1 MLKVA
6 LLTTDSREHFKD
18 CGNPQPYFGSAPEA
32 LLEGFKTMPSELEV
46 HVISCL
52 QTRPPSS
59 PKKLAEN
66 IYYHGLHVPNIGWMK
81 TGYLGC
87 IRAVRGK
94 LQEIQPDIVH
104 GQGTERDCAMCAV
117 FSGFPNV
124 LTIHGNMRLVAKFL
138 RAKPL
143 TYYWFASRLERL
155 CLRKTGGVVAI
166 SSYTQSNVAPYT
178 RRTWLVPN
186 AVHPSFFN
194 LPRRPE
200 SPPRILCAANI
211 GSRKNQIGLIKAL
224 ESLATTRTL
233 KLIFAGGGS
242 DADVYYREFQQLVG
256 ERHWCEYVGALDKR
270 ALQNEMS
277 QATVGILPSFEDN
290 CPMVILEAAA
300 AGLPFAASRV
310 GGIPD
315 LIKHDVS
322 GLLFDPSSSDEIS
335 GAIARLV
342 SEKSTRLDFA
352 EAALVYC
359 KKHFAA
365 ESVAREHLGIYSTVL
380 KRIPNT
386 HHTSANLITLS

>member
-1 MLKVA
+1 MRIA

-18 CGNPQPYFGSAPEA
+18 YGNSQPYFGTAPEA
-32 LLEGFKTMPSELEV
+32 LLEGFKTMPSEVEV

-52 QTRPPSS
+52 QKKPASS
-59 PKKLAEN
+59 PTKLADN
-66 IYYHGLHVPNIGWMK
+66 IYYHGLQVPNIGWMK

-87 IRAVRGK
+87 IRAVRRK
-94 LQEIQPDIVH
+94 LQEIEPQIVH

-124 LTIHGNMRLVAKFL
+124 LTIHGNMRLVAEFL

-194 LPRRPE
+194 LPRRPDT
-200 SPPRILCAANI
+200 PPRILCAANI

-224 ESLATTRTL
+224 ESLAATRTL
-233 KLIFAGGGS
+233 KLVFAGGGS
-242 DADVYYREFQQLVG
+242 EADVYYREFQQLVG
-256 ERHWCEYVGALDKR
+256 ERPWCEYLGALDKR

-315 LIKHDVS
+315 LIKHNAS

-335 GAIARLV
+335 GVIARLV
-342 SEKSTRLDFA
+342 SEKHSRIDLA
-352 EAALVYC
+352 EVALASC

-365 ESVAREHLGIYSTVL
+365 ESVAREHLGIYRNVL
-380 KRIPNT
+380 KR
-386 HHTSANLITLS
+386 NLGTQNALENLVALP

>member
-18 CGNPQPYFGSAPEA
+18 CGNPQPYFGSAPQA

-52 QTRPPSS
+52 QTRAAS

-87 IRAVRGK
+87 IRAIRGK

-124 LTIHGNMRLVAKFL
+124 LSIHGNMRLVAEFL

-155 CLRKTGGVVAI
+155 CLRKTDGVVAI
-166 SSYTQSNVAPYT
+166 SSYTQSNVEPYT

-194 LPRRPE
+194 LPRRPD

-224 ESLATTRTL
+224 EPLAATRPI
-233 KLIFAGGGS
+233 KLVFAGGGS
-242 DADVYYREFQQLVG
+242 EADAYFQNFQQMVG
-256 ERHWCEYVGALDKR
+256 ERPWCEYLGALYR
-270 ALQNEMS
+270 NTLQNEMS
-277 QATVGILPSFEDN
+277 RATVGILPSFEDN

-315 LIKHDVS
+315 LIKHNVT

-335 GAIARLV
+335 AAIARFV
-342 SEKSTRLDFA
+342 SEKNSRLNLAD
-352 EAALVYC
+352 AALVYC

-365 ESVAREHLGIYSTVL
+365 EVVAREHLSIYSTVL
-380 KRIPNT
+380 KRDADTPHATN
-386 HHTSANLITLS
+386 NFPVLS

>member
-1 MLKVA
+1 MRIVQ
-6 LLTTDSREHFKD
+6 LTNDNREIQRKYHL
-18 CGNPQPYFGSAPEA
+18 NEPVFGPAPEA
-32 LLEGFKTMPSELEV
+32 LLEGFKKLGSAVEV
-46 HVISCL
+46 HVVSCL
-52 QTRPPSS
+52 QQMPKRS
-59 PKKLAEN
+59 PEKLADN
-66 IYYHGLHVPNIGWMK
+66 MFFHPLHVPKIGWLR
-81 TGYLGC
+81 TGYQGC
-87 IRAVRGK
+87 IRATRRK
-94 LQEIQPDIVH
+94 IREIQPDVVH

-124 LTIHGNMRLVAKFL
+124 LTIHGNMRLVAEFL

-194 LPRRPE
+194 LPRRPD

-224 ESLATTRTL
+224 ESLAATRTL
-233 KLIFAGGGS
+233 KLVFAGGGS
-242 DADVYYREFQQLVG
+242 EADVYYREFQQLVG
-256 ERHWCEYVGALDKR
+256 ERPWCEYVGALDKR

-315 LIKHDVS
+315 LIKHNVS

-335 GAIARLV
+335 AAVARLV
-342 SEKSTRLDFA
+342 GGD
-352 EAALVYC
+352 
-359 KKHFAA
+359 
-365 ESVAREHLGIYSTVL
+365 VARLPQPGG
-380 KRIPNT
+380 
-386 HHTSANLITLS
+386 

>member
-1 MLKVA
+1 MRIVQ
-6 LLTTDSREHFKD
+6 LTNDNREIQRKYHL
-18 CGNPQPYFGSAPEA
+18 NEPVFGPAPEA
-32 LLEGFKTMPSELEV
+32 LLEGFKKLGSAVEV
-46 HVISCL
+46 HVVSCL
-52 QTRPPSS
+52 QQMPKRS
-59 PKKLAEN
+59 PEKLADN
-66 IYYHGLHVPNIGWMK
+66 MFFHPLHVPKIGWLR
-81 TGYLGC
+81 TGYQGC
-87 IRAVRGK
+87 IRATRRK
-94 LQEIQPDIVH
+94 IREIQPDVVH

-124 LTIHGNMRLVAKFL
+124 LTIHGNMRLVAEFL

-143 TYYWFASRLERL
+143 TYYWFASLLERL

-178 RRTWLVPN
+178 RRTWLAPN

-194 LPRRPE
+194 LPRRPD

-224 ESLATTRTL
+224 ESLAATRTL
-233 KLIFAGGGS
+233 KLVFAGGGS
-242 DADVYYREFQQLVG
+242 EADVYYREFQQLVG
-256 ERHWCEYVGALDKR
+256 ERPWCEYVGALDKR

-315 LIKHDVS
+315 LIKHNVS

-335 GAIARLV
+335 GVIERLV
-342 SEKSTRLDFA
+342 SEKQSRLALA
-352 EAALVYC
+352 ESALASC

-380 KRIPNT
+380 KRISGT
-386 HHTSANLITLS
+386 HHTSANLIALS

>member
-1 MLKVA
+1 MRIVQ
-6 LLTTDSREHFKD
+6 LTNDNREIQRKYHL
-18 CGNPQPYFGSAPEA
+18 NEPVFGPAPEA
-32 LLEGFKTMPSELEV
+32 LLEGFKKLGSAVEV
-46 HVISCL
+46 HVVSCL
-52 QTRPPSS
+52 QQMPKRS
-59 PKKLAEN
+59 PEKLADN
-66 IYYHGLHVPNIGWMK
+66 MFFHPLHVPKIGWLR
-81 TGYLGC
+81 TGYQGC
-87 IRAVRGK
+87 IRATRRK
-94 LQEIQPDIVH
+94 IREIQPDVVH

-124 LTIHGNMRLVAKFL
+124 LTIHGNMRLVAEFL

-166 SSYTQSNVAPYT
+166 SSYTESNVAPYT

-194 LPRRPE
+194 LPRRPD

-224 ESLATTRTL
+224 ESLAATRTL
-233 KLIFAGGGS
+233 KLVFAGGGS
-242 DADVYYREFQQLVG
+242 EADVYYREFQQLVG
-256 ERHWCEYVGALDKR
+256 ERPWCEYVGALDKR

-315 LIKHDVS
+315 LIKHNVS

-335 GAIARLV
+335 GVIERLV
-342 SEKSTRLDFA
+342 SEKQSRLALA
-352 EAALVYC
+352 ESALASC

-365 ESVAREHLGIYSTVL
+365 ESVAREHLGIYSTAL
-380 KRIPNT
+380 KRISGT
-386 HHTSANLITLS
+386 HHTSANLIALS

>member
-1 MLKVA
+1 MRIVQ
-6 LLTTDSREHFKD
+6 LTNDNREIQRKYHL
-18 CGNPQPYFGSAPEA
+18 NEPVFGPAPEA
-32 LLEGFKTMPSELEV
+32 LLEGFKKLGSAVEV
-46 HVISCL
+46 HVVSCL
-52 QTRPPSS
+52 QQMPKRS
-59 PKKLAEN
+59 PEKLADN
-66 IYYHGLHVPNIGWMK
+66 IFFHPLHVPKIGWLR
-81 TGYLGC
+81 TGYQGC
-87 IRAVRGK
+87 IRATRRK
-94 LQEIQPDIVH
+94 IREIHPDVVH

-117 FSGFPNV
+117 LSGFPNV
-124 LTIHGNMRLVAKFL
+124 LTIHGNMRLVAEFL
-138 RAKPL
+138 KAKPL

-211 GSRKNQIGLIKAL
+211 CSRKNQIGLIKAL
-224 ESLATTRTL
+224 ESLAATRTL
-233 KLIFAGGGS
+233 KLVFAGGGS
-242 DADVYYREFQQLVG
+242 EADVYYREFQQLVG
-256 ERHWCEYVGALDKR
+256 ERPWCEYLGALDKR

-315 LIKHDVS
+315 LIKHNAS

-335 GAIARLV
+335 GVIARLV
-342 SEKSTRLDFA
+342 SEKHSRIDLA
-352 EAALVYC
+352 EVALASC

-365 ESVAREHLGIYSTVL
+365 ESVAREHLGIYRNVL
-380 KRIPNT
+380 KR
-386 HHTSANLITLS
+386 NLGTQNALENLVALP